1 VVPYGLG
8 KPPVTTTR
16 MSRPECETRKSE
28 GISSAGLISRNRQ
41 NIDEMN
47 FARSLFYLASLL
59 IVASAIP
66 VDKRDP
72 AVCRRIQEPDDDLF
86 PIEDCD

>member
-16 MSRPECETRKSE
+16 KSRPECETEAYKV
-28 GISSAGLISRNRQ
+28 SSARPISRNRR